1 MPKRKTLEELKRE
14 EERLK
19 ELIAKRRQRLMA
31 LKKRIKEEKR
41 KREAR
46 FLIAI
51 GRTVLKYG
59 KTAKA
64 NGEIG
69 ILLPLNNQAFI
80 KAFNDY
86 KDIVEDNED
95 FAKWLRF
102 LKRITGED
110 GEEKE
115 GKEEKE
121 G

>member
-19 ELIAKRRQRLMA
+19 ELIAKRKQRLMA
-31 LKKRIKEEKR
+31 LRKKIKEEKR

-51 GRTVLKYG
+51 GRTLLKYG
-59 KTAKA
+59 QEAKA
-64 NGEIG
+64 GGEPVIV
-69 ILLPLNNQAFI
+69 LPLNNEAF
-80 KAFNDY
+80 KQTFKDY
-86 KDIVEDNED
+86 LDIVNDNPD

-102 LKRITGED
+102 IEITGDEE
-110 GEEKE
+110 GEGRE
-115 GKEEKE
+115 GKEGE